1 MDELNQKRKRT
12 SATLIQGSK
21 EGSGEVMVPCHVQI
35 LANFT
40 YHILYKPV
48 FTSHEFSHQPLL
60 PLNQRGYRETETTVI
75 IDQTSMIVILKDVND
90 YTDRMWFLGSSFI
103 GNY

>member
-1 MDELNQKRKRT
+1 
-12 SATLIQGSK
+12 
-21 EGSGEVMVPCHVQI
+21 MVPCHVQI

-48 FTSHEFSHQPLL
+48 STSHEFSHQPLL

-90 YTDRMWFLGSSFI
+90 YTDRMWFLGSSFF